1 MYMSMR
7 GRCMAPPV
15 GSCRNAASCTRMQSA
30 MVSSAVTSSLLMM
43 SMSGLMWGAGEA
55 VDPVLSKRKAGGDGH
70 AVSGGVDA
78 TAGTAVGPCD
88 DAPVVLA
95 VDGAVRGERG
105 LPPHLCPRRARRGR
119 GARRRRQRGAA
130 QDPQRV

>member
-15 GSCRNAASCTRMQSA
+15 GSCLNAASCTRMQSA
-30 MVSSAVTSSLLMM
+30 MVRSAVTSSLLMI
-43 SMSGLMWGAGEA
+43 SMSGLVWGAGEV

-70 AVSGGVDA
+70 AVSGGVHA
-78 TAGTAVGPCD
+78 AAGAAVGPGD

-95 VDGAVRGERG
+95 VDGTLRGKRH
-105 LPPHLCPRRARRGR
+105 LPPHLCPRRA
-119 GARRRRQRGAA
+119 
-130 QDPQRV
+130 